1 LSSLTQE
8 SGLPTVPLNPPH
20 PEWQQA
26 AWGAVHLP
34 GVSPPAGAGTWSR
47 MAQGTPPV
55 MLTPAGLAAL
65 GCLQQGGASAPQ
77 QEGDGDSGHRA
88 SGDVGPDVWWEEVQ
102 GDTGMLSDLG
112 GRRKGDHGS
121 QAMGAGEQTRA
132 GGPAALVRPRRYGC
146 SVCGKA
152 FSQSSTLIVHRR
164 SHSGERPYT
173 CEECGRAFAQ
183 SSGLA
188 KHRRVHTGERP
199 HPCPE
204 CGRRFGKRSNLAV
217 HRRAHTGE
225 RPFPC
230 PAYCGRSFAQRSDM
244 VVHGRTHTGERPYR
258 CPDCPKA
265 FAQSSHLATHR
276 RSHTGERPYRCPDCP
291 KAFAQSSALTVHR
304 RTHTGEQPY
313 ACGECGRR
321 FHRSSNLIR
330 HQRTHTAERPFAY
343 VWQPLSRT
351 RTPVSAQGPRRGE
364 QCRPGCMG
372 PTPGSAPCCAAR
384 TPVSYAQLPSLPQR
398 LGAVGPPGV
407 NVLLS
412 HLDTWVRCPITITA
426 PEAGSCR
433 VSAGRELTGCPQ
445 PRFRVVLAGGR
456 RGAVAALPIPAW
468 CWSERSVAT
477 GVPA

>member
-121 QAMGAGEQTRA
+121 QAMG
-132 GGPAALVRPRRYGC
+132 
-146 SVCGKA
+146 
-152 FSQSSTLIVHRR
+152 
-164 SHSGERPYT
+164 
-173 CEECGRAFAQ
+173 CGRAFAQ

-230 PAYCGRSFAQRSDM
+230 PACPKAFARRADLAVHGRTHTGERPYHCADCGKGFSTGSNLAQHRRTHQPDRPYRCTQCGKGFPGSSELLRHWRSHTGERPYHCGICGLAFAHSTVHRRHQRAHLEESPYRCRDCGRSFAQRSDM

-291 KAFAQSSALTVHR
+291 KAFAQSSALT
-304 RTHTGEQPY
+304 
-313 ACGECGRR
+313 
-321 FHRSSNLIR
+321 
-330 HQRTHTAERPFAY
+330 
-343 VWQPLSRT
+343 
-351 RTPVSAQGPRRGE
+351 
-364 QCRPGCMG
+364 
-372 PTPGSAPCCAAR
+372 GSAPCCAAR